1 MLTRMEVQL
10 LESKIENISKKIM
23 KLANNKKS
31 FGSFFIS
38 YNNKEVMTYLP
49 YFQQGIWSIPMNK
62 EKTIFWE
69 YHKDMKEINNYDF
82 AIIFTHEESNENEIL
97 FEKSNQFKN
106 AYKIIIRISTDDF
119 PCVQSSIYYHFMKYN
134 KFIKG

>member
-38 YNNKEVMTYLP
+38 YENKEVMTYLP
-49 YFQQGIWSIPMNK
+49 YFQQGIWGIPMNK

-69 YHKDMKEINNYDF
+69 YHRDLSEIENYDF
-82 AIIFTHEESNENEIL
+82 KLIFVYEEANENNIML
-97 FEKSNQFKN
+97 RKSNQYSN
-106 AYKIIIRISTDDF
+106 CYEIVMQMSEQW
-119 PCVQSSIYYHFMKYN
+119 VGSSMSIMIQNLMRENPYL
-134 KFIKG
+134 

>member
-10 LESKIENISKKIM
+10 LESKIENISEKIM

-49 YFQQGIWSIPMNK
+49 YFQQGIWGIPMNK

-69 YHKDMKEINNYDF
+69 YHKDLSEIENYDF
-82 AIIFTHEESNENEIL
+82 KLIFSFEES
-97 FEKSNQFKN
+97 SNKDIVFKKFKMYKN
-106 AYKIIIRISTDDF
+106 AYEISIRTKIDDLGDLLL
-119 PCVQSSIYYHFMKYN
+119 P
-134 KFIKG
+134 FITKLMQKNPYL